1 MLEKQQVI
9 EDETLQGQREAKEEI
24 PELKKLTQEKIRL
37 AKKLGLMDGQQPVD
51 GYKETKEYKR
61 IEEIDLRL
69 WELV

>member
-1 MLEKQQVI
+1 MSQKEEKV
-9 EDETLQGQREAKEEI
+9 QGPQEAKEEF

-37 AKKLGLMDGQQPVD
+37 AKKLGLMDGQQPVE
-51 GYKETKEYKR
+51 GYKDTKDYKR